1 MDKVQK
7 NHDDIE
13 SKLSN
18 VNKLIIDETSL
29 DKQIVV
35 LRDFKELSEQDV
47 ENLIKKLSK
56 KSCPLDPMPT
66 KLLMQCLDVLLPVI
80 TSMINVSLSTG
91 QFPALW
97 KVALVKPLLKK
108 SGIGAEFSNLR
119 PISNLQYISKLV
131 EGAATQ
137 QILEHLDFHLLL
149 PFNQSAYRKFHST
162 ETALLRIKSDLLL
175 SMDDQKISLLL
186 LLDLTG
192 AFDTIDHLCL
202 DYKP

>member
-1 MDKVQK
+1 M
-7 NHDDIE
+7 
-13 SKLSN
+13 
-18 VNKLIIDETSL
+18 
-29 DKQIVV
+29 
-35 LRDFKELSEQDV
+35 
-47 ENLIKKLSK
+47 KLSK

-66 KLLMQCLDVLLPVI
+66 KVYWCNVWMYYLPVI

-91 QFPALW
+91 QFLALSW
-97 KVALVKPLLKK
+97 KVVLVKPLLNK

-131 EGAATQ
+131 EGAVTQ
-137 QILEHLDFHLLL
+137 QILEHLDSHLLL
-149 PFNQSAYRKFHST
+149 PFNQSAYRKFYST
-162 ETALLRIKSDLLL
+162 ETALLRIKSDLLM

-202 DYKP
+202 LQTLKQHFLINDIQWNLSIVTTQGKQNMWPL